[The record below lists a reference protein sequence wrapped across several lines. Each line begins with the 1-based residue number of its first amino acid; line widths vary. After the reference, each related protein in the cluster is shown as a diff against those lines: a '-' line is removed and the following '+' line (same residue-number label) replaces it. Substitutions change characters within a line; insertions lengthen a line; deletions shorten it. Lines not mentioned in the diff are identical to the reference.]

1 MSGRFPLMLGLVRLP
16 RRDWRWNWFL
26 SEPRKTLFV
35 SRDCIGRLQWGSQIF
50 FRNSAAEGTCGGPEV
65 GCRVLSWHTP
75 ATLATVHQTV
85 DECCQI
91 QGPANCQ
98 LEEWSWGWGRSAA
111 DEELLCC
118 IKSYCLWVWTADEE
132 VLCCIKSYCLWVWL

>member
-1 MSGRFPLMLGLVRLP
+1 MLSLLDVRQVPINARFGTLAQKGLKVKLIFIRTEKNP
-16 RRDWRWNWFL
+16 
-26 SEPRKTLFV
+26 FV

-91 QGPANCQ
+91 QGPANCR
-98 LEEWSWGWGRSAA
+98 LEE
-111 DEELLCC
+111 
-118 IKSYCLWVWTADEE
+118 
-132 VLCCIKSYCLWVWL
+132 